1 MSGYRA
7 WAHRMNDPGRDLVH
21 PGPSQVARTRGR
33 TTVSMSAATRTTR
46 ALHSQS
52 GNATSARCRPARPH
66 RWTLRITSTP
76 DRTPRP
82 SATPN
87 PHRGREL
94 RRTSGT
100 QDWTTHPRDP
110 RTGHVMTRTTG
121 QSVTFSQYPPTPQ
134 LRPMGRHL
142 LGPGMD
148 AAPTT
153 GTFPGSDRRTRLD
166 TPPNQGPDPGR
177 QTEPHSQATEPT
189 NTTFPVSGQEWM
201 LLRQLVHSRARTD
214 EHGSTHHQ
222 TRARTRDGR
231 PTRNH
236 TRKLRSPPTTPS
248 LCRALDSDNIAP
260 TMFRRPQSP
269 ACLPQVIRSRRTS
282 SCSQSLRQSKCTT
295 FKKRRPLQQITID
308 NGHRF
313 IEASSSSCNSFS
325 RRPPRTDQLRPSRAQ
340 ALQRNFSPSLPLV
353 LSPFPHPLRQISNS
367 LP

>member
-1 MSGYRA
+1 
-7 WAHRMNDPGRDLVH
+7 MNDPGRDLVH

-177 QTEPHSQATEPT
+177 QTEPHSKATEPT
-189 NTTFPVSGQEWM
+189 NNTFPVSGLGLGQYCTNYVQTATKPGLPAPSYPVTAHFKLQPVTPAVKMYNLQET
-201 LLRQLVHSRARTD
+201 AAAAT
-214 EHGSTHHQ
+214 
-222 TRARTRDGR
+222 
-231 PTRNH
+231 NH
-236 TRKLRSPPTTPS
+236 DR
-248 LCRALDSDNIAP
+248 
-260 TMFRRPQSP
+260 
-269 ACLPQVIRSRRTS
+269 
-282 SCSQSLRQSKCTT
+282 
-295 FKKRRPLQQITID
+295 
-308 NGHRF
+308 
-313 IEASSSSCNSFS
+313 
-325 RRPPRTDQLRPSRAQ
+325 
-340 ALQRNFSPSLPLV
+340 
-353 LSPFPHPLRQISNS
+353 
-367 LP
+367 